1 METSD
6 DDEDDDLGEG
16 DDNSANVER
25 DAMRLGILG
34 TVSHSLPSRLLRAPL
49 LGSVPTNEDYMSFR
63 NISAVSLPPPMALS
77 EEPSMSGVLLE
88 EKTSYGS
95 LRESNQR
102 GRFLDGPSSYRDS
115 RTGDIRRLEQRVRFQ
130 PPPAAAAKDGALS
143 IRDRM
148 RKSREQQQHRQSNPK
163 SSMQK
168 PKSTLAAIF
177 DKETSSEGNGDNPK
191 SPALTNLDSS
201 NVLQTTP
208 FYENPIPALPMGA
221 LSTSLT
227 GLEMLQRGLR
237 LGSDQDSYQSAD
249 ELPRDSNGHNALL
262 SRSLSDPRGTARPPR
277 VDVHR
282 SVLFPQVPPVM
293 PSPLSLSQPV
303 PAASLQEPS
312 SNVLDAMDADR
323 EEAFEM
329 DLE

>member
-1 METSD
+1 MT
-6 DDEDDDLGEG
+6 L
-16 DDNSANVER
+16 
-25 DAMRLGILG
+25 
-34 TVSHSLPSRLLRAPL
+34 T
-49 LGSVPTNEDYMSFR
+49 
-63 NISAVSLPPPMALS
+63 S
-77 EEPSMSGVLLE
+77 EECNMSGVCLE

-102 GRFLDGPSSYRDS
+102 GMFLDGPSSYRDS

-130 PPPAAAAKDGALS
+130 PPSEATQKDGALS
-143 IRDRM
+143 IRDRI
-148 RKSREQQQHRQSNPK
+148 RQSREQQQYDNSK
-163 SSMQK
+163 SKLSLSSSFGK

-177 DKETSSEGNGDNPK
+177 DKETSSKGKEDIPT
-191 SPALTNLDSS
+191 SPALTSIDSS
-201 NVLQTTP
+201 NLLQTTP
-208 FYENPIPALPMGA
+208 FYENPISALPTGA

-249 ELPRDSNGHNALL
+249 ELPRDANGHNALL
-262 SRSLSDPRGTARPPR
+262 SRSMSDPRGTARPPR

-282 SVLFPQVPPVM
+282 SVLFPQIPHVM
-293 PSPLSLSQPV
+293 PSPLSLSQ
-303 PAASLQEPS
+303 AAPDSLPELS
-312 SNVLDAMDADR
+312 SNVPDVMDADR